1 MQKIIKTRA
10 SAIMTGKYINRIG
23 SFIQLDLDYYI
34 RNSFYLIMARGALM
48 ACGLLLSVTFAR
60 LVSQESYG
68 QWNYVFSIIG
78 ICAIL
83 TLPGMGTAITQAVAT
98 GHGRVLID
106 GTRHRL
112 RWSMLGSL
120 ALAGVGLYYLLAGT
134 AELGKGL
141 LVAAIFL
148 PFYQS
153 FDGYAAYITGKKQFD
168 RLAKYQII
176 TQVAAILITVLVIYL
191 SRNLVIIITAY
202 LVSFTALKGYFFRTT
217 SREAASHKSD
227 PSAITFGNRM
237 TIAYIP
243 AMVRDQYDKIIIA
256 LFLSFTDLAIYSI
269 ALAFSEI
276 LSPLRSIIASLVFPK
291 LSQMNRE
298 QAYSEVRKRWPLVIA
313 GFAVIGGVLIAL
325 CPYAIPL
332 LYSQKYAASVLY
344 AQLLI
349 VSVVISALDLI
360 ISKALF
366 PSQRRVK
373 DLYKLQISSSVMG
386 IILVTVL
393 VINYGLMGAVIALIL
408 TRGFS
413 LVYSLWLAGFLSPRK
428 G

>member
-1 MQKIIKTRA
+1 MIGR
-10 SAIMTGKYINRIG
+10 YINRIG
-23 SFIQLDLDYYI
+23 NFIQLDLDYYI
-34 RNSFYLIMARGALM
+34 RNSFYLITARGVMM

-68 QWNYVFSIIG
+68 QWNYLFSILG

-83 TLPGMGTAITQAVAT
+83 TLPGMSTAILQAVAT
-98 GHGRVLID
+98 GHDRVLID
-106 GTRHRL
+106 GTKHRF
-112 RWSMLGSL
+112 RWSLLGSL
-120 ALAGVGLYYLLAGT
+120 VLAGVGLYYLLAGT

-153 FDGYAAYITGKKQFD
+153 FDSYTAYITGKKQFD

-176 TQVAAILITVLVIYL
+176 TQVAAILVTVLVIYL
-191 SRNLVIIITAY
+191 ARNLAIIIIAY
-202 LVSFTALKGYFFRTT
+202 LISFSVLKGYFFRIT
-217 SREAASHKSD
+217 SREATNQKSD
-227 PSAITFGNRM
+227 PSAIAFGNRM
-237 TIAYIP
+237 TITQIP
-243 AMVRDQYDKIIIA
+243 TMVRDQYDKIIIA

-291 LSQMNRE
+291 LAQMDKE

-313 GFAVIGGVLIAL
+313 GFAVIGSILIAL
-325 CPYAIPL
+325 CPYVIPF

-349 VSVVISALDLI
+349 VSVVISAPVQI
-360 ISKALF
+360 INKALF
-366 PSQRRVK
+366 PSQRRIK
-373 DLYKLQISSSVMG
+373 DLYKLQISSSAVG
-386 IILVTVL
+386 IILATVL
-393 VINYGLMGAVIALIL
+393 VISYGLLGAVIAFMLM
-408 TRGFS
+408 RAFS
-413 LVYSLWLAGFLSPRK
+413 LVYSLWLAGFLSSR
-428 G
+428 